1 MAGNLFPQPLSMEGI
16 MCKER
21 LDSLLGKGFCVVSTK
36 EVELMPYQK
45 KFYEIINANFLV
57 IEKSMLND
65 NPWLNKAMSKNDI
78 YILRPDRHIFGSTSD
93 KITFEDL
100 TEDLRE
106 RLSL

>member
-1 MAGNLFPQPLSMEGI
+1 
-16 MCKER
+16 
-21 LDSLLGKGFCVVSTK
+21 
-36 EVELMPYQK
+36 MPYQK
-45 KFYEIINANFLV
+45 KFYEIINSNFLV

-65 NPWLNKAMSKNDI
+65 NPWLNKTMSKNDI

>member
-1 MAGNLFPQPLSMEGI
+1 
-16 MCKER
+16 
-21 LDSLLGKGFCVVSTK
+21 
-36 EVELMPYQK
+36 LMPYQK
-45 KFYEIINANFLV
+45 KFYKIINANFLV
-57 IEKSMLND
+57 IEKSMLNE
-65 NPWLNKAMSKNDI
+65 NPWLNNVMSKNDI